1 MRAVAFSAVAVDA
14 EFCVLL
20 SVDVGN
26 FDASAGVAY
35 EDAAYVVD
43 VCCCCRCWGQSVC
56 TVL

>member
-1 MRAVAFSAVAVDA
+1 MIDVAADA

-20 SVDVGN
+20 HDVGN
-26 FDASAGVAY
+26 FVASAGAAY
-35 EDAAYVVD
+35 GDAAYVVD